1 MVTLPPLGEVLATR
15 ARATFPYRINFNKV
29 DYYNLQPM
37 KDWLKE
43 NCKDIYRFE
52 LIHAIYV
59 QFANEQDATMFML
72 RWGTAKGNELK

>member
-1 MVTLPPLGEVLATR
+1 MLRRPPLGEVLATR
-15 ARATFPYRINFNKV
+15 ARANFPYRINFDKI
-29 DYYNLQPM
+29 DYHNLQPM

-43 NCKDIYRFE
+43 NCQGIYRFE

-59 QFANEQDATMFML
+59 QFAEERDATMFML